1 MTDLRQLRYFIAV
14 AEEGNIR
21 RAAIR
26 LHVSQPPLTRLIKA
40 LENSLG
46 VQLFRRTH
54 WGVELTQAGRAL
66 LSEAR
71 SINAQIDHG
80 LDRTRRVGRGESG
93 RLDVGV
99 FGSGALSLVPQVLR
113 RYSTLYPDVQIV
125 LLNVMQSAQVEALR
139 QRRLLI
145 TFDRYLPDEP
155 DLTVEIVARE
165 RQLVALQEDNPLA
178 KRPVVPMQ
186 ALARERFIVSRDA
199 RHAHRVAALCQANG
213 FDPHIG
219 QEAGDMVTG
228 LALVANGYG
237 VQIVPESI
245 RAVSMPGLVYRAL
258 KAKGDSSIALQCA
271 YRRDE
276 TSLLLA
282 ALLGV
287 VRELSRSWANG
298 VGDRGP
304 KSDVQQ

>member
-14 AEEGNIR
+14 AEEGNVH
-21 RAAIR
+21 RAATR
-26 LHVSQPPLTRLIKA
+26 LHVSQPPLTRQIKA
-40 LENSLG
+40 LEDSLG

-54 WGVELTQAGRAL
+54 WGVELTQAGQAL

-71 SINAQIDHG
+71 SINAHIDHG

-113 RYSTLYPDVQIV
+113 RYSVLYPDVQIV

-145 TFDRYLPDEP
+145 TFDRYLPEDQ
-155 DLTVEIVARE
+155 DLIVEIVVRE
-165 RQLVALQEDNPLA
+165 RQLVALQKDNPLA
-178 KRPVVPMQ
+178 KRSIVPMQ
-186 ALARERFIVSRDA
+186 ALARERFIVGRDA
-199 RHAHRVAALCQANG
+199 RHAHRIAALCQANG
-213 FDPHIG
+213 FDPRIG

-245 RAVSMPGLVYRAL
+245 RAVSMPGLAYRPI
-258 KAKGDSSIALQCA
+258 KAKGDSSIDLQCA

-282 ALLGV
+282 GLLGV
-287 VRELSRSWANG
+287 VRDFSRSWANG
-298 VGDRGP
+298 AVRP
-304 KSDVQQ
+304 EE

>member
-14 AEEGNIR
+14 AEEGNVH
-21 RAAIR
+21 RAAVR
-26 LHVSQPPLTRLIKA
+26 LHVSQPPLTRQIKA
-40 LENSLG
+40 LEDSLG

-54 WGVELTQAGRAL
+54 WGVELTQAGQAL

-71 SINAQIDHG
+71 AINAHIDHG

-125 LLNVMQSAQVEALR
+125 LLNVSQAAQVEALR
-139 QRRLLI
+139 QRRLLL
-145 TFDRYLPDEP
+145 TFDRYLPEDQ
-155 DLTVEIVARE
+155 DLIVEIVVRE
-165 RQLVALQEDNPLA
+165 RQFVALQDGNPLA
-178 KRPVVPMQ
+178 KRAVVPVR
-186 ALARERFIVSRDA
+186 ALANQRFIVSRDA
-199 RHAHRVAALCQANG
+199 HHAHRIVALCQANG
-213 FDPHIG
+213 FDPRIG

-228 LALVANGYG
+228 LAMVANGYG

-245 RAVSMPGLVYRAL
+245 RAVSIPGLVYRPIR
-258 KAKGDSSIALQCA
+258 AKGDSSIDLQCA

-276 TSLLLA
+276 TSSLLA
-282 ALLGV
+282 TLLAV
-287 VRELSRSWANG
+287 IRDFSHSWRRS
-298 VGDRGP
+298 VL
-304 KSDVQQ
+304 

>member
-14 AEEGNIR
+14 AEEGNLH

-40 LENSLG
+40 LETSLG

-54 WGVELTQAGRAL
+54 WGVELTQAGHSL

-71 SINAQIDHG
+71 SINAHIEHG

-113 RYSTLYPDVQIV
+113 RYSTLYPDVQIIM
-125 LLNVMQSAQVEALR
+125 LNVMQSAQVEALR

-145 TFDRYLPDEP
+145 TFDRFLPDDQ
-155 DLTVEIVARE
+155 DLIVEIVARE
-165 RQLVALQEDNPLA
+165 RQLVALPNDNPLA
-178 KRPVVPMQ
+178 KKSVVPLA
-186 ALARERFIVSRDA
+186 ALAHERFIVGRDA

-213 FDPHIG
+213 FDPIVA

-245 RAVSMPGLVYRAL
+245 RAVTLPGLVYRPIR
-258 KAKGDSSIALQCA
+258 AKGDSSIDLQCA

-276 TSLLLA
+276 TSSLLA
-282 ALLGV
+282 GLLSV
-287 VRELSRSWANG
+287 VRDFSRSWGNRMRD
-298 VGDRGP
+298 VRP
-304 KSDVQQ
+304 KR

>member
-1 MTDLRQLRYFIAV
+1 MSSSLRQGGV
-14 AEEGNIR
+14 AQRGALYQRSNRPRPRSDAPR
-21 RAAIR
+21 R
-26 LHVSQPPLTRLIKA
+26 
-40 LENSLG
+40 
-46 VQLFRRTH
+46 
-54 WGVELTQAGRAL
+54 
-66 LSEAR
+66 
-71 SINAQIDHG
+71 
-80 LDRTRRVGRGESG
+80 RGESG

-113 RYSTLYPDVQIV
+113 RYSTLYPNVQIV

-145 TFDRYLPDEP
+145 TFDRYLPEEP

-186 ALARERFIVSRDA
+186 ALARERFIVGRDA

-245 RAVSMPGLVYRAL
+245 RAVSMPGLVYRAI

-271 YRRDE
+271 PAGRNLIAACCAARRGRDFPVPGR
-276 TSLLLA
+276 TA
-282 ALLGV
+282 WV
-287 VRELSRSWANG
+287 TV
-298 VGDRGP
+298 DR
-304 KSDVQQ
+304 KSDVHK

>member
-14 AEEGNIR
+14 AEEGNVH
-21 RAAIR
+21 RAATR
-26 LHVSQPPLTRLIKA
+26 LHVSQPPLTRQIKA
-40 LENSLG
+40 LEDSLG

-54 WGVELTQAGRAL
+54 WGVELTQAGQAL

-71 SINAQIDHG
+71 AINAHIDHG

-145 TFDRYLPDEP
+145 TFDRYLPEDE
-155 DLTVEIVARE
+155 DLIVEIVVRE
-165 RQLVALQEDNPLA
+165 RQLVALQQDNPLA
-178 KRPVVPMQ
+178 KRSVVPMQ
-186 ALARERFIVSRDA
+186 ALAREHFIVGRDA
-199 RHAHRVAALCQANG
+199 RHAHRIAALCQANG
-213 FDPHIG
+213 FDPRIG

-245 RAVSMPGLVYRAL
+245 RAVSMPGLVYRPI
-258 KAKGDSSIALQCA
+258 KAKGDSSIDLQCA

-287 VRELSRSWANG
+287 VREFSRSWANG
-298 VGDRGP
+298 GRDARR
-304 KSDVQQ
+304 KE

>member
-14 AEEGNIR
+14 AEEGNLH

-40 LENSLG
+40 LETSLG

-54 WGVELTQAGRAL
+54 WGVELTQAGHSL

-71 SINAQIDHG
+71 SINAHIEHG

-113 RYSTLYPDVQIV
+113 RYSTLYPDVQIIM
-125 LLNVMQSAQVEALR
+125 LNVMQSAQVEALR

-145 TFDRYLPDEP
+145 TFDRFLPEDQ
-155 DLTVEIVARE
+155 DLIVEIVARE
-165 RQLVALQEDNPLA
+165 RQLVALPNDNPLA
-178 KRPVVPMQ
+178 KKSVVPLA
-186 ALARERFIVSRDA
+186 ALAHERFIVGRDA

-213 FDPHIG
+213 FDPIVA

-245 RAVSMPGLVYRAL
+245 RAVTLPGLVYRPIR
-258 KAKGDSSIALQCA
+258 AKGDSSIDLQCA

-276 TSLLLA
+276 TSSLLA
-282 ALLGV
+282 GLLNV
-287 VRELSRSWANG
+287 VRDFSRSWGNRMRD
-298 VGDRGP
+298 VRP
-304 KSDVQQ
+304 KR

>member
-14 AEEGNIR
+14 AEEGNLH

-40 LENSLG
+40 LETSLG

-54 WGVELTQAGRAL
+54 WGVELTQAGHSL

-71 SINAQIDHG
+71 SINAHIEHG

-113 RYSTLYPDVQIV
+113 RYSTLYPDVQIIM
-125 LLNVMQSAQVEALR
+125 LNVMQSAQVEALR

-145 TFDRYLPDEP
+145 TCDRFLPEDQ
-155 DLTVEIVARE
+155 DLIVEIVARE
-165 RQLVALQEDNPLA
+165 RQLVALPNDNPLA
-178 KRPVVPMQ
+178 KKSVVPLA
-186 ALARERFIVSRDA
+186 ALAHERFIVGRDA

-213 FDPHIG
+213 FDPIVA

-245 RAVSMPGLVYRAL
+245 RAVTLPGLVYRPIR
-258 KAKGDSSIALQCA
+258 AKGDSSIDLQCA

-276 TSLLLA
+276 TSSLLA
-282 ALLGV
+282 GLLSV
-287 VRELSRSWANG
+287 VRDFSRSWGNRMRD
-298 VGDRGP
+298 VRP
-304 KSDVQQ
+304 KR

>member
-14 AEEGNIR
+14 AEEGNVH
-21 RAAIR
+21 RAATR
-26 LHVSQPPLTRLIKA
+26 LHVSQPPLTRQIKA
-40 LENSLG
+40 LEDSLG

-54 WGVELTQAGRAL
+54 WGVELTQAGQAL

-71 SINAQIDHG
+71 AINAHIDHG

-145 TFDRYLPDEP
+145 TFDRYLPEDQ
-155 DLTVEIVARE
+155 DLIVEIVVRE
-165 RQLVALQEDNPLA
+165 RQLVALQQDNPLA
-178 KRPVVPMQ
+178 KRSVVPMH
-186 ALARERFIVSRDA
+186 ALAREHFIVGRDA
-199 RHAHRVAALCQANG
+199 RHAHRIAALCQANG
-213 FDPHIG
+213 FDPRIG

-245 RAVSMPGLVYRAL
+245 RAVSMPGLVYRPI
-258 KAKGDSSIALQCA
+258 KAKGDSSIDLQCA

-287 VRELSRSWANG
+287 VREFSRSWTNHIHDG
-298 VGDRGP
+298 RP
-304 KSDVQQ
+304 KE